1 MRIDFVV
8 SIACDRREISLDNSC
23 IELTSVGGFNEDK
36 PNSRGRNQGWSI
48 SGIVCA
54 WLRLHPRTIFNIIKC
69 YHGRA
74 VTTRIDT
81 TGGRR
86 LGTHLPA
93 IYWIG

>member
-8 SIACDRREISLDNSC
+8 LIACDCREISLDNSC
-23 IELTSVGGFNEDK
+23 IELTFLVGVFNEDK

-48 SGIVCA
+48 WDSMCMVEVA
-54 WLRLHPRTIFNIIKC
+54 SKDHIIKC
-69 YHGRA
+69 YHAGRV